1 MKNKLVYLTPRIEL
15 SKYNEIVYRIDV
27 IWFNYLINLGYNP
40 ILLDH
45 KNFKIDSKYKP
56 HAVFMVGGG
65 DISECKNNEINRL
78 RDKLDLKLYK
88 YLKLNKVKVISIC
101 RSSQL
106 LLTKIYKFKIFK
118 NNNHVRCNHIIMNNK
133 LKLNV
138 NSYHNYSLIGDLS
151 KFQEYFIHK
160 DGSIEIGV
168 DSIRNNLILMFH
180 PERKNI
186 NQKKINNK
194 ILKFI
199 NL

>member
-1 MKNKLVYLTPRIEL
+1 M
-15 SKYNEIVYRIDV
+15 EILKAWGSHYFVV
-27 IWFNYLINLGYNP
+27 GVFEPMVVMVG
-40 ILLDH
+40 
-45 KNFKIDSKYKP
+45 
-56 HAVFMVGGG
+56 AVFGDGDDGVGDIMVGGG
-65 DISECKNNEINRL
+65 DISECKNNKINRL

-118 NNNHVRCNHIIMNNK
+118 NNNHVRCNHIIINNK

-138 NSYHNYSLIGDLS
+138 NSYHNYSLMGDLS

-168 DSIRNNLILMFH
+168 DSIKNNLILMFH
-180 PERKNI
+180 PERQNI
-186 NQKKINNK
+186 NQKKINSK